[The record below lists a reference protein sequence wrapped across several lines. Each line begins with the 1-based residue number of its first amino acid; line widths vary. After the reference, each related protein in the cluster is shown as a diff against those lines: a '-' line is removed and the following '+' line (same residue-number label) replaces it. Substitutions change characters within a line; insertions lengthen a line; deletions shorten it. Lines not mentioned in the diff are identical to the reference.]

1 MELSE
6 EKLASPAAALIKTT
20 LVDFPGRV
28 ACSIFLHG
36 CNLRCP
42 YCYNRDL
49 VLTPRPDAT
58 LASANEIIAHLENRK
73 KVLTG
78 FVISG
83 GEALLNPL
91 TSYLIKKAK
100 NAGYKVKLDTNG
112 TLPDLLEKLI
122 ENPETRPD
130 FIAMDI
136 KTSPQK
142 YASLLS
148 QNKNEN
154 YPELLNRSIKL
165 ISAYQPECREFR
177 TVLVPTIVSESDIKE
192 IAQILPSDASWQF
205 ARFRNENCLDPKY
218 NSILPYLD
226 TEIEKLVNTAKQ
238 FIAGAALR

>member
-1 MELSE
+1 
-6 EKLASPAAALIKTT
+6 
-20 LVDFPGRV
+20 
-28 ACSIFLHG
+28 
-36 CNLRCP
+36 
-42 YCYNRDL
+42 
-49 VLTPRPDAT
+49 
-58 LASANEIIAHLENRK
+58 
-73 KVLTG
+73 
-78 FVISG
+78 
-83 GEALLNPL
+83 
-91 TSYLIKKAK
+91 
-100 NAGYKVKLDTNG
+100 
-112 TLPDLLEKLI
+112 
-122 ENPETRPD
+122 
-130 FIAMDI
+130 MDI

-192 IAQILPSDASWQF
+192 IAQILPPDASWQF